1 MIYLDVALS
10 VMLLSPSAKHSMIKR
25 GGRLQDGKS
34 TIEERPMTALH
45 PHRKKGLPS
54 PRPTIDAKIRAKT
67 IVENLGGIW
76 RGRGGECR
84 CPAHADRS
92 PSLSVRLGDTAILF
106 HCFAGCSTADVMLA
120 LQQMKLHDRTSLAM
134 PDLQPKRDMGSL
146 ALWLWR
152 SSKPILG
159 TPAEDYLIARGLSAP
174 FSDKLRF
181 NAQTVFGSGARKR
194 ILPALIAAVENEL
207 GIIAVQRTFLDPT
220 DILRKPI
227 LKSKVA
233 LGLLGTGAIRL
244 HPTTD
249 ELGLAEGI
257 EDALSANAWFGTPTW
272 ALGGVERLAFVDIP
286 ASVRRVIVYGD
297 RGPAAARLFAKS
309 LDHLTANG
317 REVINRV
324 PPRHDDWNDAWRA
337 HLRDRPL

>member
-1 MIYLDVALS
+1 MTTPYLD
-10 VMLLSPSAKHSMIKR
+10 KKR
-25 GGRLQDGKS
+25 GLPLPRLS
-34 TIEERPMTALH
+34 
-45 PHRKKGLPS
+45 
-54 PRPTIDAKIRAKT
+54 IDAEIRAKT

-76 RGRGGECR
+76 HGEKGECR

-106 HCFAGCSTADVMLA
+106 HCFAGCSSSDVMLA
-120 LQQMKLHDRTSLAM
+120 LQQMKLHDRTPLAM
-134 PDLQPKRDMGSL
+134 PDLQPKRDMSSL

-152 SSKPILG
+152 SSKPIKG
-159 TPAEDYLIARGLSAP
+159 TPVEDYLIARGLSAP
-174 FSDKLRF
+174 FSDKLRY
-181 NAQTVFGSGARKR
+181 NAQTVHGSGARKR

-220 DILRKPI
+220 EILSKPL
-227 LKSKVA
+227 LKPKVA

-244 HPTTD
+244 RPATD

-297 RGPAAARLFAKS
+297 RGPAATRLFAKS
-309 LDHLTANG
+309 LDHLSANG

-337 HLRDRPL
+337 HLVTALAAPKTSKRRPG